1 MMIFTM
7 AAPVRKVIIPV
18 AGYGTRFLPATK
30 AQPKEMLPI
39 VDKPILQYIVEEA
52 VASGVED
59 IILVTSTTKRAVED
73 HFDRSSE
80 LEAWLSKQG
89 KTESLNEIKKIAELA
104 NFVFLRQKGPYGNG
118 TPILNARHLIGDEPF
133 AVIWGDEPIF
143 SAVPR
148 LKQLIAVYEKYR
160 GPVVTGYEV
169 DDEGTNRYGIIK
181 SHLLEGNVYQVDD
194 IVEKP
199 GPQAAPSRL
208 ASLGGYILTPDIFD
222 LLARATPGR
231 GGEVWLVDAIAKLRK
246 TRSVYACKIE
256 GTYYDVGSKLGW
268 LQANVALALQHPE
281 LKEPFRTFLSSM
293 V

>member
-1 MMIFTM
+1 MSAIK
-7 AAPVRKVIIPV
+7 KVIIPV

-30 AQPKEMLPI
+30 AQPKEMLPV

-59 IILVTSTTKRAVED
+59 IILVTSATKRAVED
-73 HFDRSSE
+73 HFDHSTE
-80 LEAWLSKQG
+80 LEAWLKKQG
-89 KTESLNEIKKIAELA
+89 KTEALNEIKKIAELA

-143 SAVPR
+143 STTPR
-148 LKQLIAVYEKYR
+148 LKQLIDVYDKYQ

-169 DDEGTNRYGIIK
+169 DDEGTNKYGIIK
-181 SHLLEGNVYQVDD
+181 SHLLHGNVYQVDD

-222 LLARATPGR
+222 LLATTTPGR
-231 GGEVWLVDAIAKLRK
+231 GGEIWLVDAIAKLRK
-246 TRSVYACKIE
+246 TRTVYACKIE
-256 GTYYDVGSKLGW
+256 GTYYDLGSKLGW
-268 LQANVALALQHPE
+268 LEANVALGLEHPD
-281 LKEPFRTFLSSM
+281 LAEPFRQFLKTII
-293 V
+293 